1 MKLHNTLSGQKEGFR
16 PGGSV
21 VGMYVCGVTPYSD
34 SHLGHA
40 MSYILFDVL
49 RRYLEYRGYQVRHV
63 QNFTDI
69 DDKIITRAN
78 TLGISIRELADKYI
92 ASYFEVMDALNIR
105 RAHIYPKATEEVP
118 HIIEI
123 VQGLVDKGFAYE
135 SEGDV
140 YFRVRRFPTY
150 GRLSKRSVDDM
161 SPFAEE
167 GPKEDALDFTL
178 WKGAKPEE
186 PSWESPWG
194 PGRPGWHI
202 ECSAMCL
209 NYIGETLDI
218 HGGGQDLV
226 FPHHENEIA
235 QSECFTGAPF
245 VRYWLHNG
253 MLQMGQEKMSKSLG
267 NLLTVPE
274 VLARYSADALR
285 LFVLGSHYR
294 SPLTYS
300 LDALEAARRGAE
312 RLVGAARG
320 GSRVGRGRGVPG
332 DPYRQRFMD
341 AMDDDFNTPQ
351 SLAVLFDLAR
361 DINRARDEGQDT
373 EEGRGTLLEMS
384 GVMGL
389 TLEEARPSLIAEPF
403 IEALVQVRQELREV
417 KQFSVAD
424 QIRSRLTEMG
434 VALEDTPHGT
444 GWKYRRQ

>member
-1 MKLHNTLSGQKEGFR
+1 
-16 PGGSV
+16 
-21 VGMYVCGVTPYSD
+21 
-34 SHLGHA
+34 

-123 VQGLVDKGFAYE
+123 VQGLVDKGFAYA

-161 SPFAEE
+161 SPFAEA
-167 GPKEDALDFTL
+167 GVKEDTLDFTL
-178 WKGAKPEE
+178 WKGAKPGE

-202 ECSAMCL
+202 ECSAMSL

-253 MLQMGQEKMSKSLG
+253 MLQMGQDKMSKSLG

-285 LFVLGSHYR
+285 LFVLGSHYH

-320 GSRVGRGRGVPG
+320 GPRVGRGRGVPG

-351 SLAVLFDLAR
+351 ALAVLFDLAR
-361 DINRARDEGQDT
+361 DINRTRDEGQDT
-373 EEGRGTLLEMS
+373 EEGRGTLLELS
-384 GVMGL
+384 GIMGL
-389 TLEEARPSLIAEPF
+389 TLEEAHPDLPAEPF
-403 IEALVQVRQELREV
+403 IETLVQVRRKLREA
-417 KQFSVAD
+417 KQFSIAD
-424 QIRSRLTEMG
+424 QIRSRLTDMG
-434 VALEDTPHGT
+434 VALEDTPQGT
-444 GWKYRRQ
+444 EWKYRPQ

>member
-1 MKLHNTLSGQKEGFR
+1 MKLHNTLSAQKEEFL

-49 RRYLEYRGYQVRHV
+49 RRYLEYRGYKVRHV

-105 RAHIYPKATEEVP
+105 RAHIYPKATEEMP
-118 HIIEI
+118 HIIAI
-123 VQGLVDKGFAYE
+123 VQGLVNKGFAYE

-167 GPKEDALDFTL
+167 GAKEDALDFTL
-178 WKGAKPEE
+178 WKGAKPME

-202 ECSAMCL
+202 ECSAMSL

-235 QSECFTGAPF
+235 QSECFTGALF

-274 VLARYSADALR
+274 VLDRYSADAMR
-285 LFVLGSHYR
+285 IFVLGSHYR

-320 GSRVGRGRGVPG
+320 GARVGRGRGVPG
-332 DPYRQRFMD
+332 DPFRQRFMN

-351 SLAVLFDLAR
+351 ALAVLFDLAR
-361 DINRARDEGQDT
+361 DINRTRDEGQDT
-373 EEGRGTLLEMS
+373 EEGRGTLLELS

-389 TLEEARPSLIAEPF
+389 TLEEGRPSLPAEPF
-403 IEALVQVRQELREV
+403 IEALVHLRQDLRES
-417 KQFSVAD
+417 KQFSLAD
-424 QIRSRLTEMG
+424 QIRSRLTDIG
-434 VALEDTPHGT
+434 VALEDTPQGT
-444 GWKYRRQ
+444 EWRYRRQ